1 MSADEIIDKK
11 QDEIIAE
18 LQAELLA
25 IKKDTIETSE
35 KRRGWVRAG
44 IVFWFVLLISY
55 VVVRYTGTA
64 DGEIKPEGVD
74 LTHFLKHP
82 IVMFGHDYKRLPI
95 GRAAWVKIDNTGHGL
110 IAKTIYA
117 NPP

>member
-64 DGEIKPEGVD
+64 DGEIKPEIIWSFATGILVTK
-74 LTHFLKHP
+74 L
-82 IVMFGHDYKRLPI
+82 
-95 GRAAWVKIDNTGHGL
+95 IDHYINQAT
-110 IAKTIYA
+110 KSDRV
-117 NPP
+117 